1 MLAQTTSDQ
10 SDNSVM
16 QAVAP
21 KCKIDVH
28 KKSVLCCYHAL
39 IIFLFMTDNLQIKT
53 LLTRPDNNEAK
64 IDYSKACTQ
73 LARLDKVFLYE

>member
-1 MLAQTTSDQ
+1 
-10 SDNSVM
+10 M

-39 IIFLFMTDNLQIKT
+39 IIFLFMKDNLQIKT
-53 LLTRPDNNEAK
+53 LLTRPDNDEAK

-73 LARLDKVFLYE
+73 LARLDKVVLYE